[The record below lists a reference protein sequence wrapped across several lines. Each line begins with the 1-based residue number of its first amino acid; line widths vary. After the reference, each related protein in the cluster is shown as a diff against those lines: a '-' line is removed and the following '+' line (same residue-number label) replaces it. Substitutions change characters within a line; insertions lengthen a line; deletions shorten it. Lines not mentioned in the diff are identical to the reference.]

1 MLYWLLFQVLHKY
14 VPAFRVF
21 GYITTRVDLANLTAL
36 AIGLSAGPWFISKL
50 RAWSFGQHIREDG
63 PQSHRKKAGTPT
75 MGGLLIVTSIVVPTL
90 LWADLRNQ
98 YIWIALLG
106 LVGFGFIG
114 FFDDFA
120 KVTKKRNLGLT
131 SKQKFWAQ
139 VFVAMLIGFCLLL
152 LHANQAYSNRH

>member
-14 VPAFRVF
+14 VPALRVF
-21 GYITTRVDLANLTAL
+21 SYITVRTALASLTAL
-36 AIGLSAGPWFISKL
+36 AIGLAMGPWLIRKL
-50 RAWSFGQHIREDG
+50 KEWSFGQHIREDG

-98 YIWIALLG
+98 YVWLALLG
-106 LVGFGFIG
+106 LVGFGVIG

-120 KVTKKRNLGLT
+120 KVTKKRNLR
-131 SKQKFWAQ
+131 SYRQSRNFWRRSW
-139 VFVAMLIGFCLLL
+139 LP
-152 LHANQAYSNRH
+152 